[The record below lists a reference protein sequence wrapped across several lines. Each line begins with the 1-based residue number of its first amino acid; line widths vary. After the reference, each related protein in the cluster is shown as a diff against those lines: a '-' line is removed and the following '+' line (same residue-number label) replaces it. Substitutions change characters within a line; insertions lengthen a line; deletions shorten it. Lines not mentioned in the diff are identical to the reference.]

1 METGDIGIYPSKRR
15 MERGTIKNQNGRSV
29 EIVLTVDKDN
39 TIHLTRGDTARF
51 SLGQIVNTITNTNYT
66 PTAEDTVTMTIKKT
80 VMQADPFVQIIVPGG
95 EVLHIKPE
103 DTKAM
108 AFGKYVYDVQ
118 ITMADGDV
126 YTIIPPTT
134 FELLKEVT

>member
-1 METGDIGIYPSKRR
+1 
-15 MERGTIKNQNGRSV
+15 MERGTIKNQCRRSV
-29 EIVLTVDKDN
+29 EIVLRVDKDN

-51 SLGQIVNTITNTNYT
+51 SIGRIVNTVTNTNYT

-80 VMQADPFVQIIVPGG
+80 VLQADPFVQIIVPGG

-108 AFGKYVYDVQ
+108 AFGKYVYDIQ

-126 YTIIPPTT
+126 YTIIPPAT

>member
-1 METGDIGIYPSKRR
+1 M
-15 MERGTIKNQNGRSV
+15 

-51 SLGQIVNTITNTNYT
+51 SIGQIVNTITNTNYT

-80 VMQADPFVQIIVPGG
+80 VLQADPCVQIIVPGG

-103 DTKAM
+103 DTKEM

-118 ITMADGDV
+118 LTTADGDV
-126 YTIIPPTT
+126 YTIIPPTP

>member
-1 METGDIGIYPSKRR
+1 M
-15 MERGTIKNQNGRSV
+15 
-29 EIVLTVDKDN
+29 LTVDKDN

-51 SLGQIVNTITNTNYT
+51 SIGPV
-66 PTAEDTVTMTIKKT
+66 VKIKKT
-80 VMQADPFVQIIVPGG
+80 VMQADPCVQLIVHGG

-108 AFGKYVYDVQ
+108 AFGKYVYDIQ
-118 ITMADGDV
+118 LTTADGDV

-134 FELLKEVT
+134 FDLLKEVT

>member
-1 METGDIGIYPSKRR
+1 M
-15 MERGTIKNQNGRSV
+15 
-29 EIVLTVDKDN
+29 EIVLRVDKDN

-51 SLGQIVNTITNTNYT
+51 SIGQIVNTITNTNYT

-80 VMQADPFVQIIVPGG
+80 VLQADPCVQLIVPGG

-108 AFGKYVYDVQ
+108 AFGNYVYDIQ

>member
-1 METGDIGIYPSKRR
+1 MFK
-15 MERGTIKNQNGRSV
+15 
-29 EIVLTVDKDN
+29 VDEDN

-51 SLGQIVNTITNTNYT
+51 SIGRIVNTVTNTNYT
-66 PTAEDTVTMTIKKT
+66 PTAEDTVTMTVKKT
-80 VMQADPFVQIIVPGG
+80 VLQADPCVQIIVPGG

-118 ITMADGDV
+118 LTMADGDV
-126 YTIIPPTT
+126 YTIIPPAT
-134 FELLKEVT
+134 FDLQKEVT

>member
-1 METGDIGIYPSKRR
+1 MEGSAG
-15 MERGTIKNQNGRSV
+15 KNQNRRSV
-29 EIVLTVDKDN
+29 EIVFKVDKDN

-51 SLGQIVNTITNTNYT
+51 SIGEIVNTITNTNYT

-80 VMQADPFVQIIVPGG
+80 VMQADPCVQIIVPGG

-108 AFGKYVYDVQ
+108 AFGKYVYDIQ

-126 YTIIPPTT
+126 YTIVPPAT
-134 FELLKEVT
+134 FDLLKEVT

>member
-1 METGDIGIYPSKRR
+1 MDKIAGKNKNRRSGEIGLK
-15 MERGTIKNQNGRSV
+15 
-29 EIVLTVDKDN
+29 VDKDN

-51 SLGQIVNTITNTNYT
+51 SLGRIVNTVTKTNYT

-80 VMQADPFVQIIVPGG
+80 ALDAAPCVQLIVPGG

-118 ITMADGDV
+118 ITMADGVV
-126 YTIIPPTT
+126 YTIIPPAT

>member
-1 METGDIGIYPSKRR
+1 MDKGAGENQCRR
-15 MERGTIKNQNGRSV
+15 RV
-29 EIVLTVDKDN
+29 EIVLIVDKDN

-51 SLGQIVNTITNTNYT
+51 SIGRIVNTVTNTDYT

-80 VMQADPFVQIIVPGG
+80 VLQADPFVQLIVPGG

-118 ITMADGDV
+118 LTTADGDV
-126 YTIIPPTT
+126 YTIIPPAT
-134 FELLKEVT
+134 FDLLKEVT

>member
-1 METGDIGIYPSKRR
+1 
-15 MERGTIKNQNGRSV
+15 MERGTIKNQCRRSV

-51 SLGQIVNTITNTNYT
+51 SIGQIKNTITNTNYT
-66 PTAEDTVTMTIKKT
+66 PTADDTVTMTIKKT
-80 VMQADPFVQIIVPGG
+80 TLDAAPCVQIIVPGG

-108 AFGKYVYDVQ
+108 AFGKYVYDIQ

-126 YTIIPPTT
+126 YTIVPPTT
-134 FELLKEVT
+134 FDLLKEVT

>member
-1 METGDIGIYPSKRR
+1 
-15 MERGTIKNQNGRSV
+15 MERWAIKNQNRRSV
-29 EIVLTVDKDN
+29 EIVFKVDEDN

-51 SLGQIVNTITNTNYT
+51 SIGRIVNTVTNTNYT
-66 PTAEDTVTMTIKKT
+66 PTPEDTVTMTIKKT
-80 VMQADPFVQIIVPGG
+80 VLQADPCVQIIVPGG

-108 AFGKYVYDVQ
+108 AFGNYVYDVQ
-118 ITMADGDV
+118 LTTADGDV

>member
-1 METGDIGIYPSKRR
+1 MDKIAG
-15 MERGTIKNQNGRSV
+15 KNQCRRSV

-51 SLGQIVNTITNTNYT
+51 AIGQIVNTITNTNYT
-66 PTAEDTVTMTIKKT
+66 PTADDTVTMTVKKT
-80 VMQADPFVQIIVPGG
+80 VLQADPCVQLIVPGG

-108 AFGKYVYDVQ
+108 AFGKYVYDIQ
-118 ITMADGDV
+118 LTMADGDV

>member
-1 METGDIGIYPSKRR
+1 M
-15 MERGTIKNQNGRSV
+15 
-29 EIVLTVDKDN
+29 EIVFKVDEDN

-51 SLGQIVNTITNTNYT
+51 SIGRIVNTVTNTDYT
-66 PTAEDTVTMTIKKT
+66 PTPEDTVTMTIKKT
-80 VMQADPFVQIIVPGG
+80 VMDSAPCVRLTVPGG
-95 EVLHIKPE
+95 DVLHIKPE

-118 ITMADGDV
+118 LTTADGDV

>member
-1 METGDIGIYPSKRR
+1 
-15 MERGTIKNQNGRSV
+15 MERGTIKNQCRRSV
-29 EIVLTVDKDN
+29 EIVLIVDKDN

-51 SLGQIVNTITNTNYT
+51 SIGQIVNTITNTNYT

-80 VMQADPFVQIIVPGG
+80 VLQADPFVQIIVPGG

-118 ITMADGDV
+118 LTMADGDV

>member
-1 METGDIGIYPSKRR
+1 
-15 MERGTIKNQNGRSV
+15 MERGTIKNQCRRSV
-29 EIVLTVDKDN
+29 EIVLRVDKDN

-51 SLGQIVNTITNTNYT
+51 SIGQIVNTITNTNYT
-66 PTAEDTVTMTIKKT
+66 PTPEDTVTMTIKKT
-80 VMQADPFVQIIVPGG
+80 VLQADPLVQIIVPGG

-108 AFGKYVYDVQ
+108 AFGKYVYDIQ

>member
-1 METGDIGIYPSKRR
+1 M
-15 MERGTIKNQNGRSV
+15 
-29 EIVLTVDKDN
+29 EIVFKVDEDN

-51 SLGQIVNTITNTNYT
+51 SIGRIVNTVTNTNYT
-66 PTAEDTVTMTIKKT
+66 PTPEDTVTMTIKKT
-80 VMQADPFVQIIVPGG
+80 VLQADPFVQIIVPGG

-118 ITMADGDV
+118 LTTADGDV

>member
-1 METGDIGIYPSKRR
+1 M
-15 MERGTIKNQNGRSV
+15 

-51 SLGQIVNTITNTNYT
+51 SLGRIVNTVTKTNYT

-80 VMQADPFVQIIVPGG
+80 TLDEAPCVQIIVPGG

-108 AFGKYVYDVQ
+108 AFGKYVYDIQ

-126 YTIIPPTT
+126 YTIVPPAT
-134 FELLKEVT
+134 FDLLKEVT

>member
-1 METGDIGIYPSKRR
+1 MDRSTGENQRWRR
-15 MERGTIKNQNGRSV
+15 V
-29 EIVLTVDKDN
+29 EIVLRVDKDN

-51 SLGQIVNTITNTNYT
+51 SIGQIVNTITNTNYT

-80 VMQADPFVQIIVPGG
+80 VMQADPCVQIIVPGG

-108 AFGKYVYDVQ
+108 AFGKYVYDIQ

-134 FELLKEVT
+134 FDLLKEVT

>member
-1 METGDIGIYPSKRR
+1 M
-15 MERGTIKNQNGRSV
+15 

-51 SLGQIVNTITNTNYT
+51 SIGQIKNTITNTNYT
-66 PTAEDTVTMTIKKT
+66 PTEDDTVTMTIKKT
-80 VMQADPFVQIIVPGG
+80 VLQADPCVQIIVPGG

-108 AFGKYVYDVQ
+108 TFGKYVYDIQ

>member
-108 AFGKYVYDVQ
+108 AFGKYVYDIQ

>member
-1 METGDIGIYPSKRR
+1 
-15 MERGTIKNQNGRSV
+15 MERWTIKNQNGRSV

-108 AFGKYVYDVQ
+108 AFGKYVYDIQ
-118 ITMADGDV
+118 LTTADGDV
-126 YTIIPPTT
+126 YTIIPPAT
-134 FELLKEVT
+134 FDLLKEVT

>member
-1 METGDIGIYPSKRR
+1 M
-15 MERGTIKNQNGRSV
+15 
-29 EIVLTVDKDN
+29 EIVLIVDKDN

-51 SLGQIVNTITNTNYT
+51 SIGQIVNTITNTNYT

-80 VMQADPFVQIIVPGG
+80 VLDAAPRVQLTAPGG

-103 DTKAM
+103 DTKEM

-118 ITMADGDV
+118 LTTADGDV

>member
-1 METGDIGIYPSKRR
+1 M
-15 MERGTIKNQNGRSV
+15 

-51 SLGQIVNTITNTNYT
+51 SLGRIVNTVTNTNYT
-66 PTAEDTVTMTIKKT
+66 PTPEDTVTMTIKKT
-80 VMQADPFVQIIVPGG
+80 VLQADPLVQIIVPGG
-95 EVLHIKPE
+95 EVFHIKPE

-118 ITMADGDV
+118 LTTVDGDV
-126 YTIIPPTT
+126 YTIIQPTT
-134 FELLKEVT
+134 FDLQKEVT

>member
-1 METGDIGIYPSKRR
+1 M
-15 MERGTIKNQNGRSV
+15 
-29 EIVLTVDKDN
+29 EIVFKVDEDN

-51 SLGQIVNTITNTNYT
+51 SIGRIVNTVTNTNYT
-66 PTAEDTVTMTIKKT
+66 PTEGDIVTMTVKKT
-80 VMQADPFVQIIVPGG
+80 VLDAAPCVQLIVPGG

-118 ITMADGDV
+118 LATADGDV
-126 YTIIPPTT
+126 YTIIPPTP

>member
-1 METGDIGIYPSKRR
+1 MRLRR
-15 MERGTIKNQNGRSV
+15 KIQIGRSV
-29 EIVLTVDKDN
+29 EIVLIVDKDN

-51 SLGQIVNTITNTNYT
+51 SIGQIVNTITNTNYT

-80 VMQADPFVQIIVPGG
+80 VLQADPFVQIIVPGG

-108 AFGKYVYDVQ
+108 AFGKYVYDIQ

-134 FELLKEVT
+134 FDLLKEVT

>member
-1 METGDIGIYPSKRR
+1 MDKIAG
-15 MERGTIKNQNGRSV
+15 KNQCRRSV
-29 EIVLTVDKDN
+29 EILLTVDKDN

-51 SLGQIVNTITNTNYT
+51 SIGQIVNTITNTNYT

-80 VMQADPFVQIIVPGG
+80 VLQADPCVQLIVPGG

-108 AFGKYVYDVQ
+108 AFGKYVYDIQ